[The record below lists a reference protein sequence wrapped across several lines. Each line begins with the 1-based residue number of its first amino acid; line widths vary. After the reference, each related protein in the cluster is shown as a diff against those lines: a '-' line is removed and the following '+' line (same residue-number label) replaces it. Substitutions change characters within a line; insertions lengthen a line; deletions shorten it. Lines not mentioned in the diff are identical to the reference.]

1 MRFWRD
7 FFRIYLP
14 VLEIRASRHHVHSH
28 SSGSGRMLIRHQQTR
43 TPRFAGCLVFRFTM
57 CAESALKDPAREI
70 LSYVAQP

>member
-1 MRFWRD
+1 MCRTPLCAAALFLFALTCRAGE
-7 FFRIYLP
+7 P
-14 VLEIRASRHHVHSH
+14 VSTSET
-28 SSGSGRMLIRHQQTR
+28 LIRHQQTR

>member
-1 MRFWRD
+1 
-7 FFRIYLP
+7 
-14 VLEIRASRHHVHSH
+14 
-28 SSGSGRMLIRHQQTR
+28 MLIRHQQTR

>member
-1 MRFWRD
+1 LWR
-7 FFRIYLP
+7 
-14 VLEIRASRHHVHSH
+14 RASNDELVTSET
-28 SSGSGRMLIRHQQTR
+28 LIRHQQTR